1 MLGALREYT
10 LDAWDF
16 LLGNKYPRK
25 AKLRELTQLLGKQTK
40 QTNFSPVKSLSTPPI
55 VRQPSELGWSE
66 TVTTG
71 SVVIK
76 QYPHHHEDF

>member
-1 MLGALREYT
+1 MLAALREYT
-10 LDAWDF
+10 LDAWDYIV
-16 LLGNKYPRK
+16 GKKYPRES
-25 AKLRELTQLLGKQTK
+25 KLKELTQHNIKQN
-40 QTNFSPVKSLSTPPI
+40 QHQISLEKSLSTPPI
-55 VRQPSELGWSE
+55 VRQPSELGWTE

>member
-1 MLGALREYT
+1 MLSALREYT
-10 LDAWDF
+10 LDAWDYIV
-16 LLGNKYPRK
+16 GKKYPRES
-25 AKLRELTQLLGKQTK
+25 KLKELTQHNIKQNQHK
-40 QTNFSPVKSLSTPPI
+40 ISLEKSLSTPS
-55 VRQPSELGWSE
+55 VALLPSELGWTE

>member
-1 MLGALREYT
+1 MLAALREYT

-16 LLGNKYPRK
+16 FLGKKYPR
-25 AKLRELTQLLGKQTK
+25 ASKLKELTQHNIKQN
-40 QTNFSPVKSLSTPPI
+40 QHQISLEKSLSTPPI
-55 VRQPSELGWSE
+55 VRQPSELGWTE

-76 QYPHHHEDF
+76 QYPHHHEEF